1 MTLGLKMSNENNSYK
16 YLCFSGVDFTN
27 FVSFVKSMNIKD
39 KSKCTKNIL
48 LHVENDK
55 LVCRAVDDSSNY
67 IEYYVDLINDIP
79 YDIITDYIVASIGD
93 LATLIKCSN
102 GSRFVIRKLHNN
114 CEFNVIG
121 NGWLPFKILDVDKDK
136 FIVNGVPD
144 ECGTVNS
151 IKLRNAISA
160 VLGYTQEYTH
170 ARDKYIQFTKS
181 QMVVTSRLSSVV
193 MFDEFIDMTLHRDDA
208 AMLRS
213 LLKDNF
219 DLTVNKITSS
229 VDRLMFVGPKFKL
242 STIAVGIDPANV
254 NYIDDI
260 KDYVTVD
267 CDELYKIVTVAEEY
281 SASKRIVGLSIKNGK
296 LQTNVKNNLAARHI
310 STMESNAIGNVE
322 DTTKEVRDTVD
333 EIVITSKGMWDN
345 IISLPK
351 TVSLMCSTAALP
363 QTIPTTGG
371 IPNPIT
377 VVLDVMNIIDSILA
391 LFPPIIQDMLKIL
404 TLCKKLM
411 IPLDKIPF
419 LSKVIDIII
428 KI

>member
-16 YLCFSGVDFTN
+16 YLCFSGIDFTN
-27 FVSFVKSMNIKD
+27 FVSFVKSMSMKD

-121 NGWLPFKILDVDKDK
+121 NGWLPFKILEADANK
-136 FIVNGVPD
+136 FIIDGTETD
-144 ECGTVNS
+144 AGTVS
-151 IKLRNAISA
+151 SVKLRNAISA

-170 ARDKYIQFTKS
+170 ARDKYIQFSKS

-219 DLTVNKITSS
+219 DLSVHKISSS
-229 VDRLMFVGPKFKL
+229 VDRLMFIGPKFKL
-242 STIAVGIDPANV
+242 STIAVGIDPFNV
-254 NYIDDI
+254 NYIKDI

-281 SASKRIVGLSIKNGK
+281 SASKKIVGLSIKNGK
-296 LQTNVKNNLAARHI
+296 LQTNVKNNLAARHV
-310 STMESNAIGNVE
+310 SVMESNTTGDVK
-322 DTTKEVRDTVD
+322 DTTKEAEVQAHNLLKTLKLFQDKHTKN
-333 EIVITSKGMWDN
+333 INIYITD
-345 IISLPK
+345 
-351 TVSLMCSTAALP
+351 
-363 QTIPTTGG
+363 
-371 IPNPIT
+371 
-377 VVLDVMNIIDSILA
+377 D
-391 LFPPIIQDMLKIL
+391 L
-404 TLCKKLM
+404 TN
-411 IPLDKIPF
+411 
-419 LSKVIDIII
+419 SNYIII
-428 KI
+428 FDNNTQSIINICNR